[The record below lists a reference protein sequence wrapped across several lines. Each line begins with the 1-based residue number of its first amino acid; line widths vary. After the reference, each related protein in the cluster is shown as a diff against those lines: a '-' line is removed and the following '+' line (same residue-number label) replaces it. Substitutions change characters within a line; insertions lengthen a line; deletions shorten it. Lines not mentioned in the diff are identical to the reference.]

1 MKSPLIGG
9 FFFINNIMPNFLNP
23 SSFVLTL
30 DSLSYSGAE
39 FTIQTMILPDVS
51 ADGASLPY
59 QQIDISIPSDKI
71 TFGSFEISYLID
83 EDLLNYKEI
92 FDWMK
97 SNVETNHSTNATR
110 DLTLT
115 IMNSANNVT
124 KQIKFVDAYP
134 TMISSLPFDITTTDV
149 EYLTAVVSFKYSYYK
164 FL

>member
-1 MKSPLIGG
+1 
-9 FFFINNIMPNFLNP
+9 MPNFLNP

-30 DSLSYSGAE
+30 DSQTYSGAE

-51 ADGASLPY
+51 ADGAPLPWK
-59 QQIDISIPSDKI
+59 QVDVAMASDKI
-71 TFGSFEISYLID
+71 TFGQFEISYLID

-92 FDWMK
+92 FDWLK
-97 SNVETNHSTNATR
+97 GNVESVHTATNHVR

-124 KQIKFVDAYP
+124 KQIKFIDAYP
-134 TMISSLPFDITTTDV
+134 TMLSSLPFDITTTDV
-149 EYLTAVVSFKYSYYK
+149 EYLTAVASFRYSYYQ

>member
-1 MKSPLIGG
+1 
-9 FFFINNIMPNFLNP
+9 MPNFLNP

-39 FTIQTMILPDVS
+39 FTIQTMMLPDVT
-51 ADGASLPY
+51 AEGAPLLY
-59 QQIDISIPSDKI
+59 KQINVGRASDKI
-71 TFGSFEISYLID
+71 AFGTFEISYLID

-92 FDWMK
+92 FDWLK
-97 SNVETNHSTNATR
+97 SNVESNHTATNHVR

-134 TMISSLPFDITTTDV
+134 IAISSLPFDITTTDV
-149 EYLTAVVSFKYSYYK
+149 EYLTAAVTFEYSYYQ
-164 FL
+164 FI

>member
-1 MKSPLIGG
+1 
-9 FFFINNIMPNFLNP
+9 MPNFLNP

-30 DSLSYSGAE
+30 DSQTYSGAE
-39 FTIQTMILPDVS
+39 FTIQTMMLPDVS
-51 ADGASLPY
+51 GEGAALPW
-59 QQIDISIPSDKI
+59 QQVNIALVSDKLN
-71 TFGSFEISYLID
+71 FGTFEISYLID

-92 FDWMK
+92 FDWLK
-97 SNVETNHSTNATR
+97 TNVESVHTATNHVR

-134 TMISSLPFDITTTDV
+134 TSLSSLPFDITTTEV
-149 EYLTAVVSFKYSYYK
+149 EYLTAVVTFQYSYYE

>member
-1 MKSPLIGG
+1 
-9 FFFINNIMPNFLNP
+9 MPNFLNP

-30 DSLSYSGAE
+30 DSQSYSGAE

-51 ADGASLPY
+51 VEEAPLNFK
-59 QQIDISIPSDKI
+59 QINVGRAGDKI
-71 TFGSFEISYLID
+71 NFGTFEISYLID

-97 SNVETNHSTNATR
+97 SLVETKHSTATSSDHYR
-110 DLTLT
+110 DMTLT
-115 IMNSANNVT
+115 VMNSANNVT

-134 TMISSLPFDITTTDV
+134 TSLSSIPFDITTTDV
-149 EYLTAVVSFKYSYYK
+149 EYLTAVASFRYSYYQ

>member
-1 MKSPLIGG
+1 
-9 FFFINNIMPNFLNP
+9 MPNFLNP

-30 DSLSYSGAE
+30 DSQSYSGAE

-51 ADGASLPY
+51 VEEAPLNFK
-59 QQIDISIPSDKI
+59 QINVGRAGDKI
-71 TFGSFEISYLID
+71 NFGTFEISYLID

-97 SNVETNHSTNATR
+97 SNVETKHSTATSSDHYR
-110 DLTLT
+110 DMTLT
-115 IMNSANNVT
+115 VMNSANNVT

-134 TMISSLPFDITTTDV
+134 TSLSSIPFDITTTDV
-149 EYLTAVVSFKYSYYK
+149 EYLTAVASFRYSYYQ

>member
-1 MKSPLIGG
+1 
-9 FFFINNIMPNFLNP
+9 MPNFLNP

-39 FTIQTMILPDVS
+39 FTIQTMMLPDVTT
-51 ADGASLPY
+51 DGAAL
-59 QQIDISIPSDKI
+59 QFRQVNIATVADKI
-71 TFGSFEISYLID
+71 SFGTFEVSYLID

-97 SNVETNHSTNATR
+97 SNVESNHTATNHVR

-115 IMNSANNVT
+115 VMNSANNVT

-134 TMISSLPFDITTTDV
+134 TSISSLPFDITTTDV
-149 EYLTAVVSFKYSYYK
+149 EYLTAVVQFQYSYYA

>member
-1 MKSPLIGG
+1 
-9 FFFINNIMPNFLNP
+9 MPNFLNP

-30 DSLSYSGAE
+30 DSQTYSGAE
-39 FTIQTMILPDVS
+39 FTIQTMMLPDVT
-51 ADGASLPY
+51 AEGAPLLY
-59 QQIDISIPSDKI
+59 KQINVGRASDKI
-71 TFGSFEISYLID
+71 AFGTFEISYLID

-92 FDWMK
+92 FDWLK
-97 SNVETNHSTNATR
+97 ANVETNHTATNHVR

-134 TMISSLPFDITTTDV
+134 TTLSALPFDITTTDV
-149 EYLTAVVSFKYSYYK
+149 EYLTAVVSFSYSYYV